1 MIVKYFTNGDINVI
15 NTGDNDLSKNFGPT
29 YGDGYECKKAKIAT
43 ITPCK
48 YDMFNLIL
56 NVTNPRTGKLLSF
69 YLCKNNLIKVLNE
82 AEEDRD

>member
-1 MIVKYFTNGDINVI
+1 MKVKYFTNGDISVI

-29 YGDGYECKKAKIAT
+29 YYDGYDCKVARIAN

-48 YDMFNLIL
+48 YGMFNLIL
-56 NVTNPRTGKLLSF
+56 DVTNPRTGKLQSF
-69 YLCKNNLIKVLNE
+69 YLCKENLIKVLNA